1 MIFRDGGNFTQHEEL
16 NMSINLWIEVDIR
29 LKDRAR
35 MNEVLL
41 TLVDGF
47 VQNHMKKLMLWHF

>member
-1 MIFRDGGNFTQHEEL
+1 
-16 NMSINLWIEVDIR
+16 MSYDLWIEVDIR

-41 TLVDGF
+41 TFVDRF
-47 VQNHMKKLMLWHF
+47 VQNHMKAL